1 MLSKEIVDYLQKNI
15 DKVESLE
22 KEKSESFTIWIRH
35 IITILVG
42 LLTVLVAFTKN
53 KIEDCLTFYLFSVI
67 LISIAISVI
76 AGIIFLFHQISD
88 LKKTLEFQ
96 KNALN
101 KRLSGDFNS
110 IIKGNIE
117 TRKIYKI
124 CEYIFYTFSILT
136 IIVLVIYG
144 ILINS

>member
-76 AGIIFLFHQISD
+76 TGIIFLFHQISD

-110 IIKGNIE
+110 IIQGNIE

-144 ILINS
+144 ILINK